1 MSIKGYQFQPG
12 SFEVTSEMKADFD
25 TNGYIMV
32 RNLLTEEELKKVRGV
47 LEDSD
52 VIKEYAYDLDDG
64 AKMKSRMCM
73 WNQPGN
79 DVTGMVARSEKVAG
93 TCEKLL
99 GEEVYHYHTK
109 LMMKEPFTGGRFV
122 WHQDYGYWYDNTC
135 LFPDMMT
142 VFIAMDPCRQDNGC
156 LQVLQGSNRCG
167 RIEHKKIANQMG
179 ADLDRVDM
187 LKSVCPLV
195 SVEMDP
201 GDALFFHCDAL
212 FFHCN
217 LLHTSSQNQGPHRR
231 WAFLSAYNTT
241 RNNPLHK
248 HVHPF
253 YTKLNKVPD
262 SAIVECTVDWDVAGK
277 DFFTKA
283 KREAYWVLQSDDQ
296 ADKSQK

>member
-1 MSIKGYQFQPG
+1 MANKGYQFQAG
-12 SFEVTSEMKADFD
+12 SFQVTPEVKADFD
-25 TNGYIMV
+25 TNGYILV
-32 RNLLTEEELKKVRGV
+32 RNLLNETELKKLKGI

-52 VIKEYAYDLDDG
+52 VIKEYAVDINDG
-64 AKMKSRMCM
+64 ANRKSRLCL

-99 GEEVYHYHTK
+99 GGEVYHYHTK

-122 WHQDYGYWYDNTC
+122 WHQDYGYWYGNTC

-156 LQVLQGSNRCG
+156 LKILQGSNRCG
-167 RIEHKKIANQMG
+167 RIEHKKTGGQMG
-179 ADLDRVDM
+179 ADLERVDM
-187 LKSVCPLV
+187 LKAVCPVV

-201 GDALFFHCDAL
+201 GDAL

-217 LLHTSSQNQGPHRR
+217 LLHTSSQNDGPNRR
-231 WAFLSAYNTT
+231 WAFLCAYN
-241 RNNPLHK
+241 RADNNPVRE
-248 HVHPF
+248 HVHPL

-262 SAIVECTVDWDVAGK
+262 SAIVDCTVDWDVEAK
-277 DFFTKA
+277 DFFTQE
-283 KREAYWVLQSDDQ
+283 KRDAYW
-296 ADKSQK
+296 KSRPEPEVDTSQN